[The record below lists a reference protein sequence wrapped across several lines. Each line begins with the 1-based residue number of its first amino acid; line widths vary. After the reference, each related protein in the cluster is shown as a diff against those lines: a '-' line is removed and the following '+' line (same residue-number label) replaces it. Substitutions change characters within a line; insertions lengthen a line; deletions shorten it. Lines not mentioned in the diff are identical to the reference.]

1 MRPAD
6 MPVAVGRSILEVA
19 GLVPEAARQAG
30 AVSSVSAG
38 RECAKASQ
46 RRRLVAVFL
55 LWLALWVAGGTFG
68 PAQYHPAPA
77 DAPSYHEHETGMN

>member
-1 MRPAD
+1 
-6 MPVAVGRSILEVA
+6 
-19 GLVPEAARQAG
+19 
-30 AVSSVSAG
+30 
-38 RECAKASQ
+38 
-46 RRRLVAVFL
+46 VAVFL